1 MKQRSIWKKY
11 LPMPRRKKLTNITQ
25 AKVIGKI
32 PIVHEWVS
40 YDKLYK
46 RSIKLTMTMSSH
58 LFN

>member
-1 MKQRSIWKKY
+1 
-11 LPMPRRKKLTNITQ
+11 MPRRKKLTNITQ